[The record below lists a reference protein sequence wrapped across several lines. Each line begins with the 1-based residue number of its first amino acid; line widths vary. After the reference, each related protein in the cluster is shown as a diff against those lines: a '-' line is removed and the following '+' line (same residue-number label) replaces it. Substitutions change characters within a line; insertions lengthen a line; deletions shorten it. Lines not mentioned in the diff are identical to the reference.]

1 MLSVAPTRRL
11 STLLACVALGVLA
24 PSLAAPVDPARAL
37 AAPGDRCA
45 QPGDTG
51 SDIPWPHTMLA
62 LDSVW
67 PFTRGGG
74 TTVAVLSTGVDADQ
88 PRLRGHVLDGFD
100 AMAGAGP
107 ADSDCTG
114 TGTQVAGVIA
124 AQAPIGN
131 GGGVTAVAPATR
143 ILPVRVIADD
153 PVGTAPAA
161 PAALARGIT
170 WSAEHD
176 ADVIVVATPVYRGT
190 DDLRDAVAGALT
202 RGTVVVAAVGDLDGD
217 GPATPYPAGYPGVLG
232 VGAVGPD
239 GLVWAKSRAGDFV
252 DLVAPGVAVSTVQR
266 GSGLVRVDGTAV
278 AAGFVGGVAAL
289 VRAKRGNVLGSEGS
303 VVPLFRARLRDHP
316 NHRGHGQPRTARRKL
331 RRGRGESVPG
341 ADRGDHGIECP
352 GSARGRGCA
361 RADVRK
367 RAAPPGSG
375 PGRSGS
381 GGRSTRP
388 SDT

>member
-51 SDIPWPHTMLA
+51 SDTPWPHTMLA

-143 ILPVRVIADD
+143 ILPVRVI
-153 PVGTAPAA
+153 G
-161 PAALARGIT
+161 R
-170 WSAEHD
+170 H
-176 ADVIVVATPVYRGT
+176 
-190 DDLRDAVAGALT
+190 
-202 RGTVVVAAVGDLDGD
+202 
-217 GPATPYPAGYPGVLG
+217 
-232 VGAVGPD
+232 
-239 GLVWAKSRAGDFV
+239 RAGRTGGAGPRHH
-252 DLVAPGVAVSTVQR
+252 LVG
-266 GSGLVRVDGTAV
+266 
-278 AAGFVGGVAAL
+278 
-289 VRAKRGNVLGSEGS
+289 RA
-303 VVPLFRARLRDHP
+303 
-316 NHRGHGQPRTARRKL
+316 
-331 RRGRGESVPG
+331 RRGRDRRGDTGVPG
-341 ADRGDHGIECP
+341 HR
-352 GSARGRGCA
+352 
-361 RADVRK
+361 
-367 RAAPPGSG
+367 
-375 PGRSGS
+375 
-381 GGRSTRP
+381 
-388 SDT
+388 